1 MVVPGV
7 VQVGQTTLAVG
18 FHVDPMDLEVVI
30 EYSEHFT
37 LEGEA
42 CDTAGTVGATQAA
55 VAPTWVTLNACTV
68 GEGYVRLVD
77 SATGDVIKDV
87 SVTVD
92 PAGAPRQQAV
102 SVTIS
107 GVASA
112 ELVPGGSG
120 DRFSVSAAGL
130 EAHREHNLHTV
141 VLTTSAAFNRGCT
154 TFGESHSIV
163 GLTSSTANYSVYGC
177 VAPSAL
183 IWSWVEDVGGTSLGS
198 TGALDNPVDIADPKV
213 SFGDDEYSVDEED
226 EDGVTVTVEL
236 SHPSS
241 NNIEIPIDFAGTAER
256 TDDYVV
262 EGLSSD
268 DTLTFSHLSTS
279 EEFTIVPNDDD
290 DFVNETVNLSF
301 GTLPSTV
308 MGTESPSSATVT
320 IDDDDENSDP
330 YITTRISPVSFDEC
344 GEGTVAVYSATDP
357 DGHPLTWSL
366 QSSSSHPDRGDFD
379 LEDDELSDDG
389 ILTFDNVPDFEDP
402 DDSDGNNEY
411 KIMIRVRD
419 DYRGSDERN
428 VTVNVTNLKPTIDPG
443 QGSKDYAEGRTIRV
457 ARFRASDPC
466 GGDIAWSRPV
476 TNHATDRDAF
486 EITDDGDLTFVTS
499 PDFENPHD
507 SNRRNDYRITVM
519 ASDGNLPASLSDSID
534 VTVTVTDVNESPVI
548 TGPRPPMVS
557 YDENRTDAVAMFI
570 ADDPEND
577 DITWSLRG
585 IDSAAFRIFD
595 SGELTFKTPPD
606 FENPLDSGGDN
617 EYNITVLASDTDDGT
632 GLSAELNVTISVTNL
647 PPTITSGAHWI
658 DYDEGD
664 TVSAA
669 DYVASDPGGGDISWS
684 LHGIDA
690 GDFRISQTGVLTF
703 DSTPDFENPLDSG
716 GDNEYNITVRAS
728 DTDDG
733 SGLSA
738 ERTVT
743 VSVVNLPPTITS
755 GPHWVDYD
763 EGDTVS
769 AAEYVASDPG
779 GGTIFWSLR
788 GIDAGD
794 FRISQ
799 NGVLWFDSTPD
810 FENPLDDDPDNDYE
824 ITVRASDASGTT
836 AIMNVTVRVIDVNER
851 PEKKSDIPDQ
861 MMTASVFRI
870 ISLQGTFSD
879 PDGDTLTYSASTS
892 ASGIATASVNNRDST
907 LTIAALAA
915 GMATITVTAADRSST
930 DADRLT
936 ISQNFTV
943 TVEAPIPTVTIARHM
958 NTPATVTEGGQI
970 RFTLTASSAPTA
982 DLTVNVTVTETDPL
996 LAGRISD
1003 FVTGTIPD
1011 DLIIALGTTTSDLI
1025 LDTEDDTLD
1034 ESDVGA
1040 LARVEVGAG
1049 YTVGPPSVAVVTIE
1063 DNDVPPGAP
1072 TGLRA
1077 NGDLDSSG
1085 NVTLRWNSVAG
1096 ATGYMV
1102 RYTDE
1107 DCDSDGVC
1115 NPDDGSWV
1123 TRTYTAGTTGT
1134 VIEADLGGLSEEQ
1147 LYRVQVQTVIVDAS
1161 GWSDFTLVFPTDS
1174 PLGHGTDVATAPF
1187 HGYQAKN
1194 AQGSHEFR
1202 YVLCAETVPTGV
1214 TMTAQDMNDAVDK
1227 WEDAVTWDRNGTN
1240 IITTSAYSL
1249 PSDESCHTVV
1259 PLPRGRFEVKF
1270 ASDRKIGNACGQ
1282 IFPWQNTAP
1291 ACWRSSSWE
1300 RIGVGL
1306 IKSGSILLN
1315 SGRGAEYWNENLA
1328 SGCRKL
1334 HEIIVHEVGHGFGI
1348 GNAAGVDYNRHP
1360 INTTH
1365 SIMSYDD
1372 PGRYC
1377 GPQAYDI
1384 VALMAL
1390 YQSR

>member
-684 LHGIDA
+684 LRGIDA
-690 GDFRISQTGVLTF
+690 GDFRISRSGVLTF

-716 GDNEYNITVRAS
+716 GDNEYS
-728 DTDDG
+728 
-733 SGLSA
+733 
-738 ERTVT
+738 
-743 VSVVNLPPTITS
+743 
-755 GPHWVDYD
+755 
-763 EGDTVS
+763 
-769 AAEYVASDPG
+769 
-779 GGTIFWSLR
+779 
-788 GIDAGD
+788 
-794 FRISQ
+794 
-799 NGVLWFDSTPD
+799 
-810 FENPLDDDPDNDYE
+810 

-836 AIMNVTVRVIDVNER
+836 AIMNVTVRVINVNEL
-851 PEKKSDIPDQ
+851 PEVDSDIPDQ

-879 PDGDTLTYSASTS
+879 PDGDTLTYSASTTPP
-892 ASGIATASVNNRDST
+892 GIATASVNNNDST
-907 LTIAALAA
+907 LTLTAVSV
-915 GMATITVTAADRSST
+915 GMTTITVTAADRRSST

-936 ISQNFTV
+936 ATQDFTV
-943 TVEAPIPTVTIARHM
+943 TVEPNAPARVTGLTGSPGSVRGTINLDWDPADRAEDYEVEQRRRRFPVLPFEHWVLLTTSEVTIDAANASAVVRGLVGGETYRHRVRGIRG
-958 NTPATVTEGGQI
+958 TGSSRVEGLWSVELET
-970 RFTLTASSAPTA
+970 TLTLP
-982 DLTVNVTVTETDPL
+982 DK
-996 LAGRISD
+996 
-1003 FVTGTIPD
+1003 VTGLTGMPGTNHGEINLGWDMADGASGYQVRQSESGSDWVVLSPR
-1011 DLIIALGTTTSDLI
+1011 IAGFNINGTT
-1025 LDTEDDTLD
+1025 
-1034 ESDVGA
+1034 
-1040 LARVEVGAG
+1040 
-1049 YTVGPPSVAVVTIE
+1049 AVVGDLDPDETYRYQVRGTNVHGE
-1063 DNDVPPGAP
+1063 GEWSDATPPIAARDERPDKP
-1072 TGLRA
+1072 TGLDANHTIGFRGFFLDWHAAAGAAGYEVGITPSASDHEADVTGETAIVTGLTPETDYAFRVRA
-1077 NGDLDSSG
+1077 WKIYRGSRLHSLWSDTVRRDGPRPASIGHQEDHTVEYAMGTITAAPNLPVGIPDPVAAIKAAINPAVVAWNTAAATITGKNITICAFSSCAGRNHDGWIVTVKTVANNTKDTGATDGGAHDEGCGRSVACVKASVADDHLRGMSLIIEEPAWECRGRTRTSACMEHAKIYWTDEPMHHGAKIIGLTSG
-1085 NVTLRWNSVAG
+1085 NPPSYFYYINPTMIHEFGHTLGLHDFYNDPTMEHLTAVMNTHSLIE
-1096 ATGYMV
+1096 
-1102 RYTDE
+1102 DE
-1107 DCDSDGVC
+1107 DEKQLEAIYAYHDS
-1115 NPDDGSWV
+1115 
-1123 TRTYTAGTTGT
+1123 
-1134 VIEADLGGLSEEQ
+1134 
-1147 LYRVQVQTVIVDAS
+1147 AS
-1161 GWSDFTLVFPTDS
+1161 
-1174 PLGHGTDVATAPF
+1174 H
-1187 HGYQAKN
+1187 
-1194 AQGSHEFR
+1194 
-1202 YVLCAETVPTGV
+1202 
-1214 TMTAQDMNDAVDK
+1214 
-1227 WEDAVTWDRNGTN
+1227 
-1240 IITTSAYSL
+1240 
-1249 PSDESCHTVV
+1249 
-1259 PLPRGRFEVKF
+1259 
-1270 ASDRKIGNACGQ
+1270 
-1282 IFPWQNTAP
+1282 
-1291 ACWRSSSWE
+1291 
-1300 RIGVGL
+1300 
-1306 IKSGSILLN
+1306 
-1315 SGRGAEYWNENLA
+1315 
-1328 SGCRKL
+1328 
-1334 HEIIVHEVGHGFGI
+1334 
-1348 GNAAGVDYNRHP
+1348 
-1360 INTTH
+1360 
-1365 SIMSYDD
+1365 
-1372 PGRYC
+1372 
-1377 GPQAYDI
+1377 
-1384 VALMAL
+1384 
-1390 YQSR
+1390 